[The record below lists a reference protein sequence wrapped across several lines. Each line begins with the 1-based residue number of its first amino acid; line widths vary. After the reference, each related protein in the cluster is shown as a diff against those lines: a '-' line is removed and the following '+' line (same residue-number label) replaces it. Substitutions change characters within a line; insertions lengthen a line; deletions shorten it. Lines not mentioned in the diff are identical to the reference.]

1 MRINAVAFSTN
12 GCRTALRLK
21 EAFPEEDLRIFAKT
35 QCDTLGVERLEEK
48 TSEWTGRSFKECDAL
63 VFIGAIG
70 IAVRY
75 IAPYIK
81 SKTVDPAVIGMDEH
95 GKWAVALLA
104 GHIGGA
110 NALTARI
117 AERLGSEPI
126 ITTATDLNGKFSVDT
141 FATVNNM
148 RIMGMKTAQDVSV
161 RVLDGAFV
169 GFCSDIP
176 VEGDLP
182 EGLTRAESGEFGV
195 SISTDISKTPFD
207 TTMRLV
213 PMDVVLGIGCKRGT
227 DPEKLSDFVSEIL
240 KEDGIPSQR
249 VGAVCSVDLKKDE
262 EAILSLAKEYRVPA
276 RFFTSEELMSLEGEF
291 SKSDFVRSITS
302 VDCVCER
309 SAVRPFGGEIV
320 RRKTARDGMTIA
332 ICIRPMEARFL

>member
-1 MRINAVAFSTN
+1 MRINAIAFSTN
-12 GCRTALRLK
+12 GCRTAIRLK

-35 QCDTLGVERLEEK
+35 QCDTLGVERIEEK
-48 TSEWTGRSFKECDAL
+48 ASEWTGKSFGECDAI

-81 SKTVDPAVIGMDEH
+81 AKTVDPAIVGMDEH
-95 GKWAVALLA
+95 GRWAVALLA

-141 FATVNNM
+141 FATVNNL
-148 RIMGMKTAQDVSV
+148 RIMGLRTAQDVSV
-161 RVLDGAFV
+161 RVLDNAFV
-169 GFCSDIP
+169 GFTTDIP
-176 VEGDLP
+176 VQGDLP
-182 EGLTRAESGEFGV
+182 AGLTLADSGEFGV
-195 SISTDISKTPFD
+195 SISTDIDKTPFG

-213 PMDVVLGIGCKRGT
+213 PMDIILGVGCKRDT
-227 DPEKLSDFVSEIL
+227 DPEKMLEFVTEIL

-249 VGAVCSVDLKKDE
+249 IGAVCSIDLKKDE
-262 EAILSLAKEYRVPA
+262 EAILSLARHFRVPA
-276 RFFTSEELMSLEGEF
+276 NFYSSEELLELEGEF
-291 SKSDFVRSITS
+291 SKSEFVKSVTA

-309 SAVRPFGGEIV
+309 SSVRPFGGEII
-320 RRKTARDGMTIA
+320 RRKTAKDGMTLA
-332 ICIRPMEARFL
+332 ICRRPMDVRFL

>member
-12 GCRTALRLK
+12 GCRTAIRLK

-35 QCDTLGVERLEEK
+35 QCDTLGVERIEGK
-48 TSEWTGRSFKECDAL
+48 TSEWTGKSFEECDAI

-81 SKTVDPAVIGMDEH
+81 SKATDPAVIGMDEH
-95 GKWAVALLA
+95 GHWTVALLA

-141 FATVNNM
+141 FATVNGL
-148 RIMGMKTAQDVSV
+148 RIMGLKTAQDVSV

-169 GFCSDIP
+169 GFTTEIP
-176 VEGDLP
+176 VKGDLP
-182 EGLTRAESGEFGV
+182 AGLTPADSGEFGV
-195 SISTDISKTPFD
+195 SISADVEKKPFD
-207 TTMRLV
+207 TTMKLV
-213 PMDVVLGIGCKRGT
+213 PMDIILGIGCKRDT
-227 DPEKLSDFVSEIL
+227 DPEKLREFVTEIL
-240 KEDGIPSQR
+240 RQDGIPSQR
-249 VGAVCSVDLKKDE
+249 IGAVCSVDLKKDE
-262 EAILSLAKEYRVPA
+262 AAILELAKHFRVPA
-276 RFFTSEELMSLEGEF
+276 KFYTSEELMSLEGEF
-291 SKSDFVRSITS
+291 TKSDFVKSITS

-309 SAVRPFGGEIV
+309 SSVKPFGGEIT
-320 RRKTARDGMTIA
+320 RRKTAKDGMTVA
-332 ICIRPMEARFL
+332 ICRRPMELRFL

>member
-161 RVLDGAFV
+161 RVLDGSFV

-195 SISTDISKTPFD
+195 SISTDISKMPFD

-227 DPEKLSDFVSEIL
+227 DPEKLSSFVSEIL
-240 KEDGIPSQR
+240 REDGIPSQR

-262 EAILSLAKEYRVPA
+262 EAILSLAKEYRAPA

-291 SKSDFVRSITS
+291 SKSEFVRSITS

-309 SAVRPFGGEIV
+309 SAVRPYGGEIV

>member
-1 MRINAVAFSTN
+1 MRINAIAFSTN
-12 GCRTALRLK
+12 GCRTAIRLK

-35 QCDTLGVERLEEK
+35 QCDTLGVERIEEK
-48 TSEWTGRSFKECDAL
+48 ASEWTGKSFEECDAI

-81 SKTVDPAVIGMDEH
+81 AKTVDPAIIGMDEH
-95 GKWAVALLA
+95 GRWTVALLA

-141 FATVNNM
+141 FATVNNL
-148 RIMGMKTAQDVSV
+148 RIMGLRTAQDVSV

-169 GFCSDIP
+169 GFTSEIP
-176 VEGDLP
+176 VKGDLP
-182 EGLTRAESGEFGV
+182 AGLTLADSGEFGV
-195 SISTDISKTPFD
+195 SISTDIEKKPFG

-213 PMDVVLGIGCKRGT
+213 PMDIILGVGCKRDT
-227 DPEKLSDFVSEIL
+227 DPGKMEEFVDSIL
-240 KEDGIPSQR
+240 KEDGIPQQR
-249 VGAVCSVDLKKDE
+249 VGAVCSIDLKKDE
-262 EAILSLAKEYRVPA
+262 EAILNLAKHYRVPVH
-276 RFFTSEELMSLEGEF
+276 FYTSEELLALEGEF
-291 SKSDFVRSITS
+291 SKSDFVKSVTS

-309 SAVRPFGGEIV
+309 SSVRPFGGEII
-320 RRKTARDGMTIA
+320 RRKTAKDGMTLA
-332 ICIRPMEARFL
+332 ICRRPMDVRFL

>member
-1 MRINAVAFSTN
+1 MRINAIAFSTN

-21 EAFPEEDLRIFAKT
+21 EAFPEENLRIFAKT
-35 QCDTLGVERLEEK
+35 QCDTLGVERIEGK
-48 TSEWTGRSFKECDAL
+48 AGEWTGESFKECDAI

-81 SKTVDPAVIGMDEH
+81 AKTVDPAVIGMDEH
-95 GKWAVALLA
+95 GRWTVALLA

-141 FATVNNM
+141 FATVNNL
-148 RIMGMKTAQDVSV
+148 RIMGLKTAQDVSV

-169 GFCSDIP
+169 GFTTEIP

-182 EGLTRAESGEFGV
+182 AGLTLADSGEFGV
-195 SISTDISKTPFD
+195 SISADIEKRPFG

-213 PMDVVLGIGCKRGT
+213 PMDIIIGVGCKRDT
-227 DPEKLSDFVSEIL
+227 DPGKLKEFVSEVL
-240 KEDGIPSQR
+240 SEEGIPAQR
-249 VGAVCSVDLKKDE
+249 VGAVCSIDLKKDE
-262 EAILSLAKEYRVPA
+262 AAILDLAKDYRVPA
-276 RFFTSEELMSLEGEF
+276 RFFTSEELMELEGEF
-291 SKSDFVRSITS
+291 SKSDFVRSVTS

-309 SAVRPFGGEIV
+309 SAIRPFGGEII
-320 RRKTARDGMTIA
+320 RRKTAKDGMTVA
-332 ICIRPMEARFL
+332 LCKRDMGLRFL

>member
-1 MRINAVAFSTN
+1 MRINAIAFSTN

-35 QCDTLGVERLEEK
+35 QCDTLGVERVEEK
-48 TSEWTGRSFKECDAL
+48 ASVWTGKSFEECDAI
-63 VFIGAIG
+63 VYIGAIG

-81 SKTVDPAVIGMDEH
+81 SKTVDPAIIGMDEH
-95 GKWAVALLA
+95 GRWTVALLA

-141 FATVNNM
+141 FATVNNL
-148 RIMGMKTAQDVSV
+148 RIMGMKIAQDVSV
-161 RVLDGAFV
+161 RILDGAFM
-169 GFCSDIP
+169 GFTSEFP
-176 VEGDLP
+176 VDGELP
-182 EGLTRAESGEFGV
+182 AGLTLADSGEFGV
-195 SISTDISKTPFD
+195 SISTDLEKKPFD

-213 PMDVVLGIGCKRGT
+213 PMDIVLGVGCKRDT
-227 DPEKLSDFVSEIL
+227 DPAKLQEFVDEVL
-240 KEDGIPSQR
+240 AEDGIPMER
-249 VGAVCSVDLKKDE
+249 IGAVCSIDLKKDE
-262 EAILSLAKEYRVPA
+262 AAILNLAKHYRVPA

-291 SKSDFVRSITS
+291 SRSEFVKSITS

-309 SAVRPFGGEIV
+309 SSMMPFGGEII
-320 RRKTARDGMTIA
+320 RRKTARDGMTLA
-332 ICIRPMEARFL
+332 ICRRPMELRFL

>member
-1 MRINAVAFSTN
+1 MRINAIAFSTN
-12 GCRTALRLK
+12 GCRTAIRLK

-35 QCDTLGVERLEEK
+35 QCDTLGVERIEEK
-48 TSEWTGRSFKECDAL
+48 ASEWTGKSFEECDAI

-81 SKTVDPAVIGMDEH
+81 AKTVDPAIIGMDEH
-95 GKWAVALLA
+95 GRWTVALLA

-141 FATVNNM
+141 FATVNNL
-148 RIMGMKTAQDVSV
+148 RIMGLRTAQDVSV

-169 GFCSDIP
+169 GFTSEIP
-176 VEGDLP
+176 VKGDLP
-182 EGLTRAESGEFGV
+182 AGLTLADSGEFGV
-195 SISTDISKTPFD
+195 SISTDIEKKPFG

-213 PMDVVLGIGCKRGT
+213 PMDIILGVGCKRDT
-227 DPEKLSDFVSEIL
+227 DPGKMEEFVDSIL
-240 KEDGIPSQR
+240 KEDGIPQQR
-249 VGAVCSVDLKKDE
+249 VGAVCSIDLKKDE
-262 EAILSLAKEYRVPA
+262 EAILNLAKHYRVPVH
-276 RFFTSEELMSLEGEF
+276 FYTSEELLALEGEF
-291 SKSDFVRSITS
+291 SKSDFVKSVTS

-309 SAVRPFGGEIV
+309 SSVKPFGGEII
-320 RRKTARDGMTIA
+320 RRKTAKDGMTLA
-332 ICIRPMEARFL
+332 ICRRPMDVRFL

>member
-1 MRINAVAFSTN
+1 MRINAIAFSTN
-12 GCRTALRLK
+12 GCRTALKLK

-35 QCDTLGVERLEEK
+35 QCDTLGVERIEEK
-48 TSEWTGRSFKECDAL
+48 AGEWTGKSFEECDAI
-63 VFIGAIG
+63 VYIGAIG

-81 SKTVDPAVIGMDEH
+81 AKTVDPAIVGMDEH
-95 GKWAVALLA
+95 GRWAVALLA

-117 AERLGSEPI
+117 AERLGCEPI

-141 FATVNNM
+141 FATVNNL
-148 RIMGMKTAQDVSV
+148 RIMGLRTAQDVSV
-161 RVLDGAFV
+161 RVLDNAFV
-169 GFCSDIP
+169 GFTTEVP

-182 EGLTRAESGEFGV
+182 VGLTLADSGEFGV
-195 SISTDISKTPFD
+195 SISTDIDKTLFD

-213 PMDVVLGIGCKRGT
+213 PMDIILGVGCKRDT
-227 DPEKLSDFVSEIL
+227 DPMKLQNFVKEVLSEM
-240 KEDGIPSQR
+240 DIPAQR

-262 EAILSLAKEYRVPA
+262 PAVLELAKHYRVPA
-276 RFFTSEELMSLEGEF
+276 KFFTSEELMELEGEF
-291 SKSDFVRSITS
+291 TKSEFVKSVTS

-309 SAVRPFGGEIV
+309 SSVRPFGGEII
-320 RRKTARDGMTIA
+320 RRKTAKDGMTLA
-332 ICIRPMEARFL
+332 ICKRPMELRFL

>member
-1 MRINAVAFSTN
+1 MRINAIAFSTN
-12 GCRTALRLK
+12 GCRTAIRLK

-35 QCDTLGVERLEEK
+35 QCDTLGVERIEEK
-48 TSEWTGRSFKECDAL
+48 ASEWTGKSFEECDAI

-81 SKTVDPAVIGMDEH
+81 AKTVDPAIIGMDEH
-95 GKWAVALLA
+95 GRWTVALLA

-141 FATVNNM
+141 FATVNNL
-148 RIMGMKTAQDVSV
+148 RIMGLRTAQDVSV

-169 GFCSDIP
+169 GFTSEIP
-176 VEGDLP
+176 VKGDLP
-182 EGLTRAESGEFGV
+182 AGLTLADSGEFGV
-195 SISTDISKTPFD
+195 SISTDIEKKPFG

-213 PMDVVLGIGCKRGT
+213 PMDIILGVGCKRDT
-227 DPEKLSDFVSEIL
+227 DPGKMEEFVDSIL
-240 KEDGIPSQR
+240 KEDGIPQQR
-249 VGAVCSVDLKKDE
+249 VGAVCSIDLKKDE
-262 EAILSLAKEYRVPA
+262 EAILNLAKHYRVPVH
-276 RFFTSEELMSLEGEF
+276 FYTSEELLALEGEF
-291 SKSDFVRSITS
+291 SKSDFVKSVTS

-309 SAVRPFGGEIV
+309 SSVKPFGGEII
-320 RRKTARDGMTIA
+320 RRKTAKDGMTLA
-332 ICIRPMEARFL
+332 ICHRPMDVRFL

>member
-1 MRINAVAFSTN
+1 MRINAIAFSTN
-12 GCRTALRLK
+12 GCRTAIRLK

-35 QCDTLGVERLEEK
+35 QCDTLGVERIEEK
-48 TSEWTGRSFKECDAL
+48 ASVWTGRSFEECDAI

-81 SKTVDPAVIGMDEH
+81 AKTIDPAVIGMDEH
-95 GKWAVALLA
+95 GRWTVALLA

-141 FATVNNM
+141 FATVNNL
-148 RIMGMKTAQDVSV
+148 RIMGLRTAQDVSV
-161 RVLDGAFV
+161 RVLDNAFV
-169 GFCSDIP
+169 GFTSELP
-176 VEGDLP
+176 VQGELP
-182 EGLTRAESGEFGV
+182 AGLTSADSGEFGV
-195 SISTDISKTPFD
+195 SISTDIDRKPFD

-213 PMDVVLGIGCKRGT
+213 PMDIILGVGCKRDT
-227 DPEKLSDFVSEIL
+227 DPEKMKAFVSEIL
-240 KEDGIPSQR
+240 AEDGIPAQR
-249 VGAVCSVDLKKDE
+249 IGAVCSVDLKKDE
-262 EAILSLAKEYRVPA
+262 AAILELAKNFRVPSK
-276 RFFTSEELMSLEGEF
+276 FYTSEELMELEGEF
-291 SKSDFVRSITS
+291 TKSDFVKSITS

-309 SAVRPFGGEIV
+309 SSIRPYGGEII
-320 RRKTARDGMTIA
+320 RRKTAKDGMTIA
-332 ICIRPMEARFL
+332 ICRRPMELRFL

>member
-1 MRINAVAFSTN
+1 MRINAIAFSTN
-12 GCRTALRLK
+12 GCRTAIRLK

-35 QCDTLGVERLEEK
+35 QCDTLGVERIEEK
-48 TSEWTGRSFKECDAL
+48 ASEWTGKSFEECDAI

-81 SKTVDPAVIGMDEH
+81 AKTVDPAIIGMDEH
-95 GKWAVALLA
+95 GRWTVALLA

-141 FATVNNM
+141 FATVNNL
-148 RIMGMKTAQDVSV
+148 RIMGLRTAQDVSV

-169 GFCSDIP
+169 GFTTEVP
-176 VEGDLP
+176 VQGDLP
-182 EGLTRAESGEFGV
+182 AGLTLADSGEFGV
-195 SISTDISKTPFD
+195 SISTDIDKTPFG

-213 PMDVVLGIGCKRGT
+213 PMDIILGVGCKRDT
-227 DPEKLSDFVSEIL
+227 DPEKMKDFVAEIL
-240 KEDGIPSQR
+240 REDGIPAQR
-249 VGAVCSVDLKKDE
+249 VGAVCSIDLKKDE
-262 EAILSLAKEYRVPA
+262 EAILSLAKQYRVPA
-276 RFFTSEELMSLEGEF
+276 HFYTSEELMELEGEF
-291 SKSDFVRSITS
+291 SKSEFVKSVTT

-309 SAVRPFGGEIV
+309 SSVRPFGGEII
-320 RRKTARDGMTIA
+320 RRKTAKDGMTIA
-332 ICIRPMEARFL
+332 ICRRPMELKFL

>member
-12 GCRTALRLK
+12 GCRTAIRLK

-35 QCDTLGVERLEEK
+35 QCDTLGVERIEGK
-48 TSEWTGRSFKECDAL
+48 TSEWTGKSFEECDAI

-81 SKTVDPAVIGMDEH
+81 SKATDPAVIGMDEH
-95 GKWAVALLA
+95 GHWTVALLA

-141 FATVNNM
+141 FATVNDL
-148 RIMGMKTAQDVSV
+148 RIMGLKTAQDVSV

-169 GFCSDIP
+169 GFTTEIP
-176 VEGDLP
+176 VKGDLP
-182 EGLTRAESGEFGV
+182 AGLTPADSGEFGV
-195 SISTDISKTPFD
+195 SISI
-207 TTMRLV
+207 
-213 PMDVVLGIGCKRGT
+213 DVEKKPLG
-227 DPEKLSDFVSEIL
+227 FVN
-240 KEDGIPSQR
+240 
-249 VGAVCSVDLKKDE
+249 
-262 EAILSLAKEYRVPA
+262 
-276 RFFTSEELMSLEGEF
+276 RFF
-291 SKSDFVRSITS
+291 
-302 VDCVCER
+302 
-309 SAVRPFGGEIV
+309 P
-320 RRKTARDGMTIA
+320 
-332 ICIRPMEARFL
+332 